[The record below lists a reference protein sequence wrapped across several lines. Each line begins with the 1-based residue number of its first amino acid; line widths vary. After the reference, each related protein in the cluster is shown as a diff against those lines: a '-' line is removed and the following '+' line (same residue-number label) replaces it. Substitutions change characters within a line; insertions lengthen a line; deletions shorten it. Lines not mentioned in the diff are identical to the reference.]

1 MKNSRLIAF
10 ETLYK
15 IFYDSAYSNIALD
28 KVLKEIDEDKAFI
41 SALVY
46 GVVERKLT
54 LDYFINK
61 YLDTKPKPKIL
72 IILRLGA
79 YQLLFMDKVP
89 ASAAINESVKLTKII
104 KQNFYSKLVNA
115 VLHKIDNDR
124 EIPQDKLSVKYSVPQ
139 NLINMWTKQYG
150 RETCEKFISS
160 INEKPPVFAAPNTA
174 YVDCEELLYELK
186 SEGVDGEITGD
197 AVKITSSFDLSKLN
211 SFANGLFYIQDL
223 SSFLC
228 AKSLDAQPDETV
240 LDICSAP
247 GGKAF
252 TIALSMKNRGKIYCY
267 DLYEHRLKLIDNG
280 AKKLGINI
288 IETEINDGSV
298 YNASIPQAD
307 RIICDVPC
315 SGFGIIRRKPEIR
328 YKELDSVKELPE
340 IQLNILNVSSKYL
353 KSGGRMIYST
363 CTLNK
368 KENENV
374 VSKFLE
380 NDKEFTLIEE
390 KTFFP
395 ASDSGDGFFFALI
408 EKKNEN

>member
-28 KVLKEIDEDKAFI
+28 KVLKDINEDKAFI

-72 IILRLGA
+72 VILRLGI

-89 ASAAINESVKLTKII
+89 ASAAINESVKLTKMI
-104 KQNFYSKLVNA
+104 KQGFYSKLVNA

-124 EIPQDKLSVKYSVPQ
+124 EIPQDDLSVKYSVPQ

-150 RETCEKFISS
+150 REACEKFIVS
-160 INEKPPVFAAPNTA
+160 INEKPPVFAAPNTV

-186 SEGVDGEITGD
+186 TEGIEGEITGD
-197 AVKITSSFDLSKLN
+197 VVKITSSFDLNKST

-228 AKSLDAQPDETV
+228 AKSLDAQPNETV
-240 LDICSAP
+240 LDMCSAP

-267 DLYEHRLKLIDNG
+267 DLYKHRLKLIDNG
-280 AKKLGINI
+280 AKRLGINI
-288 IETEINDGSV
+288 IETKINNGSV
-298 YNASIPQAD
+298 YDDSIPQAD

-328 YKELDSVKELPE
+328 YKELDSVKDLPE

-380 NDKEFTLIEE
+380 NNKEFTLIEE

-395 ASDSGDGFFFALI
+395 ASDSGDGFYFALI